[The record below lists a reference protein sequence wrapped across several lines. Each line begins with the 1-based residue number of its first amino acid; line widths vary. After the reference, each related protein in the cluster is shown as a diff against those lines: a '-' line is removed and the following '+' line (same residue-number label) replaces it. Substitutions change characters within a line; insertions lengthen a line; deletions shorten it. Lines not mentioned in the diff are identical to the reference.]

1 MALNKRLI
9 AVETALIVISLL
21 ALTFA
26 MSNIVSL
33 FNHGTI
39 RTVGLE
45 AYQDA
50 NCTVPLT
57 EIPWGVLA
65 PGQTYS
71 FAGYLLSTGNAN
83 ATLRMNVTNW
93 NPANASDFVTL
104 TCDSENATLA
114 VRTPLQATFC
124 LQVSDQISGVT
135 DFSFIIFLIAK
146 A

>member
-9 AVETALIVISLL
+9 AVETALVIISLL

-57 EIPWGVLA
+57 EIQWGALT
-65 PGQTYS
+65 PGQSSS
-71 FAGYLLSTGNAN
+71 FTGYLLNTGNAN
-83 ATLRMNVTNW
+83 ATLRMNITNW
-93 NPANASDFVTL
+93 NPANASDFMTL

-135 DFSFIIFLIAK
+135 DFSFIIFLIAE

>member
-9 AVETALIVISLL
+9 AVEATVLVIFLV

-26 MSNIVSL
+26 IYSRVSL

-50 NCTVPLT
+50 NCTVSLVEIQWGALT
-57 EIPWGVLA
+57 
-65 PGQTYS
+65 PGQSYGFT
-71 FAGYLLSTGNAN
+71 GYLLNTGNAN

-93 NPANASDFVTL
+93 NPANASDFMTL

-114 VRTPLQATFC
+114 VRTPLQATFY
-124 LQVSDQISGVT
+124 LQVSDQISGIT
-135 DFSFIIFLIAK
+135 DFSFDIFLIAE

>member
-9 AVETALIVISLL
+9 AVETALVIISLL

-39 RTVGLE
+39 KTVGLE

-50 NCTVPLT
+50 NCTVPLV
-57 EIPWGVLA
+57 EIQWGDLT
-65 PGQTYS
+65 PGQPYS
-71 FAGYLLSTGNAN
+71 FTGYLLNTGNAN
-83 ATLRMNVTNW
+83 ATLRMNITNW
-93 NPANASDFVTL
+93 NPANACDFMAL

-114 VRTPLQATFC
+114 VRVPRQATFY
-124 LQVSDQISGVT
+124 LQVSDQISGIT
-135 DFSFIIFLIAK
+135 DFSFDIFLIAE

>member
-9 AVETALIVISLL
+9 AVETALVVISLL

-26 MSNIVSL
+26 MSNIVTL

-39 RTVGLE
+39 KTVGLE

-50 NCTVPLT
+50 NCTVPLV
-57 EIPWGVLA
+57 EIPWGTLT
-65 PGQTYS
+65 PGQSAS
-71 FAGYLLSTGNAN
+71 FAGYLLNTGNAN
-83 ATLRMNVTNW
+83 ATLKMNITNW
-93 NPANASDFVTL
+93 NPANASDFMTL

-114 VRTPLQATFC
+114 VRTPLQATFY
-124 LQVSDQISGVT
+124 LQVSDQISGIT
-135 DFSFIIFLIAK
+135 DFSFDIFLIAE

>member
-9 AVETALIVISLL
+9 AVETALVVISLL

-50 NCTVPLT
+50 NCTVPLV
-57 EIPWGVLA
+57 EIQWGNVT
-65 PGQTYS
+65 PGQSYGFT
-71 FAGYLLSTGNAN
+71 GYLLNTGNAN

-93 NPANASDFVTL
+93 NPANASDFMIL

-114 VRTPLQATFC
+114 VGTPRQATFY
-124 LQVSDQISGVT
+124 LQVSDQVSGVT
-135 DFSFIIFLIAK
+135 DFSFLIFLIAE